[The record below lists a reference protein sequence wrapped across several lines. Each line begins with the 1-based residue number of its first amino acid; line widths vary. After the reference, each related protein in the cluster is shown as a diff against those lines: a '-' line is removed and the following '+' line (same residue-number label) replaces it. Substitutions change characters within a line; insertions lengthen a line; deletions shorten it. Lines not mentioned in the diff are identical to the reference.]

1 MSILYN
7 PLDYEY
13 SHDINVQALIEF
25 SHQTANPF
33 TSNATPVNFAQ
44 SIHLNNQTKQN
55 IRNVIQQ
62 HTQYI
67 DNLDAHSRSLI
78 LLWTDPNVCSAIQRL
93 LRGLTRERDV
103 ETLYAIIEQQDPDNY
118 RRMTQLYDNI
128 VATPVNDRY
137 DIFVQVIDVH
147 L

>member
-7 PLDYEY
+7 PLNNDY
-13 SHDINVQALIEF
+13 SHDINVQGLIEF
-25 SHQTANPF
+25 SYRTANPF
-33 TSNATPVNFAQ
+33 TSNVTPVNFAQ
-44 SIHLNNQTKQN
+44 AIHLNNQIKQN
-55 IRNVIQQ
+55 IQNVIQQ

-67 DNLDAHSRSLI
+67 DNLDTRSRSFI
-78 LLWTDPNVCSAIQRL
+78 VLWTDSNVCLAIQHL
-93 LRGLTRERDV
+93 LCGLTCERDV
-103 ETLYAIIEQQDPDNY
+103 ETLFSIIEQQDADNY
-118 RRMTQLYDNI
+118 RRMLQLYDYI